1 MITECL
7 SVFFMSMIPV
17 VELRGAI
24 PVGIAAG
31 VPPALTYLLAVVG
44 NLIPAPL
51 IILLIRKI
59 FDLLRRVP
67 WMGSKITWL
76 EQRAH
81 LKGRVIHK
89 YGLVGLFILVAVP
102 LPGTGA
108 WTGALAAALLD
119 IRLKR
124 AMPAII
130 VGVLVAGGIVLALSC
145 GVAFVVT

>member
-1 MITECL
+1 MIECL
-7 SVFFMSMIPV
+7 TVFFMSMIPV

-31 VPPALTYLLAVVG
+31 LHPALTYLLAVVG

-59 FDLLRRVP
+59 FELLRRVP
-67 WMGSKITWL
+67 WLGPKITWL
-76 EQRAH
+76 ENRAH

-89 YGLVGLFILVAVP
+89 YGLAGLFILVAVP

-124 AMPAII
+124 AMPAIAL
-130 VGVLVAGGIVLALSC
+130 GVLVAGAVVLALSC
-145 GVAFVVT
+145 GVAFVVS